1 MSMPSPAAEIT
12 TCGELRSS
20 SPPLFVNSL
29 WTALAGGGGALLT
42 YSELVTAKIND
53 KKHQYAWI
61 SLLSCVSHLYSIVD
75 HNFAC
80 VSFLHKLSGLS

>member
-20 SPPLFVNSL
+20 SLPLFVNSL
-29 WTALAGGGGALLT
+29 WTALTGALLT

-61 SLLSCVSHLYSIVD
+61 SLLSCVSHLYCIVD

-80 VSFLHKLSGLS
+80 VSFLHKLLGLS